1 MLAGNTEP
9 IIIRTTQ
16 QAQSQQKNYMNMY
29 ELVEKILVHGTVLF
43 KTQKISI
50 LDSLIIF
57 KVYLWFQF

>member
-50 LDSLIIF
+50 LDSLISLPLIS
-57 KVYLWFQF
+57 VLIL

>member
-57 KVYLWFQF
+57 KVYL

>member
-9 IIIRTTQ
+9 IIIRTAQ

-57 KVYLWFQF
+57 KVYL